1 MKKKIIIT
9 MFIFMFI
16 LLLVPSAFAEETTST
31 LTTSSYE
38 GTHLISGLVDVFNN
52 VIFIIYLFFA
62 ALVVSPV
69 VGFGV
74 VSLVYALLACQ
85 YKEGKDKA
93 TVLLKGI
100 GGIVLGIGALY
111 PLFYFNKSILGYF
124 LILFFIGLLLI
135 VISELISSK
144 NLSIIVLGTFTLAF
158 ALFLGILIM
167 ASVIKGGSEYI
178 IPLLPVIV
186 AIPLAI
192 LNYMIVKKKRFN

>member
-1 MKKKIIIT
+1 MSPLLFFIIKIITNPI
-9 MFIFMFI
+9 IDI
-16 LLLVPSAFAEETTST
+16 IRV
-31 LTTSSYE
+31 
-38 GTHLISGLVDVFNN
+38 
-52 VIFIIYLFFA
+52 IIYITIL
-62 ALVVSPV
+62 SPV

-192 LNYMIVKKKRFN
+192 LDYMIVKKKRFN

>member
-85 YKEGKDKA
+85 YKEGKEA

>member
-1 MKKKIIIT
+1 MKNKIIIT

-85 YKEGKDKA
+85 YKKGKDKA

-100 GGIVLGIGALY
+100 GGIVLGVGALY

-124 LILFFIGLLLI
+124 LIMFFIGLLLI
-135 VISELISSK
+135 IISELISSK

-167 ASVIKGGSEYI
+167 AGVIKDGSEYI

-192 LNYMIVKKKRFN
+192 LDYMIVKKKRFN